1 MVERLTSKN
10 DFDQKH
16 NETEKTYLP
25 RRAQLLD
32 RFRDHAAKTI
42 QQPYLSHPSE
52 DYSLRLRHT
61 TSASKP
67 DKIDATLKSRG
78 EIVEAGLSRDE
89 FTAAIAMS
97 RYRYYDRNLP
107 VVRKQRSSPL
117 EAIDIDYYADGY
129 THVESEDPAAW
140 RRFLDEFDLA
150 DADFE
155 HVTGEVFTDN
165 EWRAHQQYRREHGG
179 REAFSPHR
187 EFETDIARETILQ
200 YAKSRVNIS
209 RGRIPV
215 VRLYGRSG
223 SGKSHQLD
231 LLRAGLSAHD
241 VQSAIISTDDYNV
254 GTTELTRQNGG
265 VHPTNFDHAGVYDLA
280 AVSRDTARLL
290 NGESI
295 RDRRFDFATS
305 EPVYGDERVAPPDN
319 TVLFVEGLWAR
330 HDTFDF
336 ADLTFE
342 VDTPLATAI
351 GRRITRD
358 LIDRPEFADPSS
370 NLGYY
375 LECAEPEY
383 RGI

>member
-1 MVERLTSKN
+1 MVEKFNATKG
-10 DFDQKH
+10 FDQKH

-25 RRAQLLD
+25 SSAQLLD

-78 EIVEAGLSRDE
+78 EIVETGLSRDE
-89 FTAAIAMS
+89 FTAPVTVNKYQFYNA
-97 RYRYYDRNLP
+97 NLP
-107 VVRKQRSSPL
+107 TVHKQRSSPL
-117 EAIDIDYYADGY
+117 EAIDIDFYADGY
-129 THVESEDPAAW
+129 THVESEEPVAW
-140 RRFLDEFDLA
+140 RRFLNEFDLS
-150 DADFE
+150 DTDFE
-155 HVTGEVFTDN
+155 DVTGEVFTDN

-187 EFETDIARETILQ
+187 EFETDIALGTILQ

-231 LLRAGLSAHD
+231 LLRTGLREHD
-241 VQSAIISTDDYNV
+241 VPSQVISTDDYNV

-265 VHPTNFDHAGVYDLA
+265 LHPANFDHAGVYDLA
-280 AVSRDTARLL
+280 AASRDTARLL

-305 EPVYGDERVAPPDN
+305 EPAYGNERVAPPDN

-342 VDTPLATAI
+342 IETPLATAI

-383 RGI
+383 RGV